1 MYTHIKGI
9 RACSWTWWL
18 WPISVDLFFLFLDVP
33 PALSLSPRG
42 LCFFITLLRTL
53 RPNSP
58 VAALTC
64 ISCVFFL
71 TPSSFFLDLNPRDNF
86 LMSRC
91 LKKKKMI
98 WYYCFHCSVVTQGSW
113 CLFWSFLWCFQA
125 SPPPPGSQP
134 SVQWESHLSWPK
146 PNSSEKKI
154 SASSSKVEALIL

>member
-91 LKKKKMI
+91 LKKKKK
-98 WYYCFHCSVVTQGSW
+98 WSDTTVFTAQSWLRVHDACFEVFSDVFRHHPHPLALNLLCSERAI
-113 CLFWSFLWCFQA
+113 CPDL
-125 SPPPPGSQP
+125 SQIHQKRRSLLP
-134 SVQWESHLSWPK
+134 VPK
-146 PNSSEKKI
+146 
-154 SASSSKVEALIL
+154 

>member
-1 MYTHIKGI
+1 MYTHIKSI

-18 WPISVDLFFLFLDVP
+18 SPISVDLFFLFLDVP

-71 TPSSFFLDLNPRDNF
+71 TPSSFFQDLKPIYNF

-91 LKKKKMI
+91 LKKKNDLI
-98 WYYCFHCSVVTQGSW
+98 L
-113 CLFWSFLWCFQA
+113 LFSLLSRDSGFMMPVLKFSLMFSGITPTPWLSTFCA
-125 SPPPPGSQP
+125 VREP
-134 SVQWESHLSWPK
+134 SVLT
-146 PNSSEKKI
+146 
-154 SASSSKVEALIL
+154 